1 MPRGLACESI
11 ALSPDPESLLGGKR
25 GGRCGKPG
33 RGRRCSRTAGQFLP
47 LHFFPDC
54 PVDLFF
60 VLDTSESVALRV
72 KPFGD
77 LVTQVKDFT
86 NRFIDKL
93 TRRCVPRGFIWAAW
107 GMEPAA
113 GWDAEIPL
121 RVSPRKEKKER
132 RKTGMLGRG
141 MGAFPPSP
149 GPRLLCFGS
158 VCADSSSVALAGL
171 LAPTLGKDRNCWS
184 GRHGSP
190 TPHLRVAVWLWCS
203 VRAMLVPVLR
213 PRTTRVYEWLPD
225 TSGVKPSTLTG
236 TLQGKPSLGTGAPY
250 PPHSPALYLPPPH
263 LPLQPPTQV

>member
-1 MPRGLACESI
+1 MPRGLGCESI
-11 ALSPDPESLLGGKR
+11 PLSPDPGSLLGGKW
-25 GGRCGKPG
+25 GGQYRNPG
-33 RGRRCSRTAGQFLP
+33 RRRRCRKTAGQFLP

-93 TRRCVPRGFIWAAW
+93 TQRYIRQGFIRAAL
-107 GMEPAA
+107 GMEPAD
-113 GWDAEIPL
+113 GCDDEIPL
-121 RVSPRKEKKER
+121 HVCPQKEK
-132 RKTGMLGRG
+132 RKAGMLGRG
-141 MGAFPPSP
+141 MGASPPSP
-149 GPRLLCFGS
+149 SPRLLCFGS

-190 TPHLRVAVWLWCS
+190 TPPPPGGRGLLCS
-203 VRAMLVPVLR
+203 AKVMLVPVPR
-213 PRTTRVYEWLPD
+213 PRTTQLR
-225 TSGVKPSTLTG
+225 G
-236 TLQGKPSLGTGAPY
+236 
-250 PPHSPALYLPPPH
+250 
-263 LPLQPPTQV
+263 